1 MHRPWDARR
10 FKSIY
15 TILPTRGVKK
25 EVLYKH
31 EGLVLTVRET
41 AARLRIS
48 RTLTYEGIKS
58 GEIPSVKVGRRILI
72 PRLALEHLLGQWATG
87 GAKHE

>member
-1 MHRPWDARR
+1 MHRPWDTRR

-15 TILPTRGVKK
+15 TILPIPGVKK
-25 EVLYKH
+25 EVLQQH

-41 AARLRIS
+41 AAILRIS

-58 GEIPSVKVGRRILI
+58 GEIPSIKIGRRLLI
-72 PRLALEHLLGQWATG
+72 PRSGLEHLPGQWAAG